1 MKILIYGYGKM
12 AGAMVDGWLRA
23 GMDACDITAYNP
35 RRKDC
40 ADGVTL
46 TTQQPE
52 GEFDAVVLGF
62 KPHMLGD
69 IAPGMQAIAGPNTL
83 VLSILAGVTLAQ
95 LDAAFPDVKANVRFM
110 PNLAVAL
117 GKSPNVLAARD
128 LSDSDRAAVTELAA
142 KLGTAEWLADEALFD
157 LATALAGSGPGFVYR
172 FIDALAEA
180 ASELGLPA
188 DMAGRLA
195 TAVVDGAGSLAGD
208 SDFTPDELAD
218 RVASP
223 GGMTR
228 EGLNVLDEN
237 KVLKSLLFHT
247 LKATADRGTEL
258 SRMAGKQP

>member
-1 MKILIYGYGKM
+1 M

-23 GMDACDITAYNP
+23 GMSARDITAYNP
-35 RRKDC
+35 RHKDC

-69 IAPGMQAIAGPNTL
+69 IAPGMQAIAGSNTL

-95 LDAAFPDVKANVRFM
+95 LDAAFPFAKANVRFM

-117 GKSPNVLAARD
+117 GKSPNVLAAHD
-128 LSDSDRAAVTELAA
+128 LSRSDRDAVTQLAG
-142 KLGTAEWLADEALFD
+142 KLGTAEWLADESLFD

-172 FIDALAEA
+172 FIDALTEA

-195 TAVVDGAGSLAGD
+195 TAMVDGAGSLAAD
-208 SDFTPDELAD
+208 SEFTPSELAS

-237 KVLKSLLFHT
+237 KALKSLLFHT

-258 SRMAGKQP
+258 SKLAGKQT

>member
-23 GMDACDITAYNP
+23 GVSASDIIAYNP
-35 RRKDC
+35 RHK
-40 ADGVTL
+40 ASAEGVIL
-46 TTQQPE
+46 TTRQPD
-52 GEFDAVVLGF
+52 GDFDAVVLGF
-62 KPHMLGD
+62 KPHMLVD
-69 IAPGMQAIAGPNTL
+69 IAPKMQSIAGPNTL

-95 LDAAFPDVKANVRFM
+95 LDTAFPDAKANVRFM
-110 PNLAVAL
+110 PNLAVAI
-117 GKSPNVLAARD
+117 GKSPNVLAAHD
-128 LSDSDRAAVTELAA
+128 LSRSDREAVTELANM
-142 KLGTAEWLADEALFD
+142 LGSAEWLAEENLFD

-180 ASELGLPA
+180 AGELGLPA

-195 TAVVDGAGSLAGD
+195 TAMVDGAGSLAAD
-208 SDFTPDELAD
+208 SEFTPDELAN

-228 EGLNVLDEN
+228 EGLNVLDEG
-237 KVLKSLLFHT
+237 KAVKSLLLRT

-258 SRMAGKQP
+258 SKIAGKQP

>member
-1 MKILIYGYGKM
+1 M

-23 GMDACDITAYNP
+23 GVSASNIIAYNP
-35 RRKDC
+35 RHK
-40 ADGVTL
+40 ASAEGVTL
-46 TTQQPE
+46 TTRQPD
-52 GEFDAVVLGF
+52 GDFDAVVLGF
-62 KPHMLGD
+62 KPHMLVD
-69 IAPGMQAIAGPNTL
+69 IAPKMQSIAGPNTL

-95 LDAAFPDVKANVRFM
+95 LDAAFPDAKANVRFM
-110 PNLAVAL
+110 PNLAVAI
-117 GKSPNVLAARD
+117 GKSPNVLAAHD
-128 LSDSDRAAVTELAA
+128 LSRSDREAVTELAC
-142 KLGTAEWLADEALFD
+142 KLGTAEWLADENLFD

-195 TAVVDGAGSLAGD
+195 TAMVDGAGSLAAN
-208 SDFTPDELAD
+208 SEFTTDELAD

-228 EGLNVLDEN
+228 EGLNVLDES
-237 KVLKSLLFHT
+237 KALKSLLLRT

-258 SRMAGKQP
+258 SKMAGKQP